1 MSETNQRSETA
12 TGPAGRPPDAA
23 RPRSAPHQRS
33 GFKLVV
39 ERFGLIG
46 AWIIVIIIFG
56 AIEPSTF
63 LTSANFVT
71 IFSSQAVLLVLTLGL
86 LLPMAAGDFD
96 LSVAPMLGFSAML
109 VAVLNGEDH
118 YNIWLCMFLALLCGA
133 VVGLVN
139 GYITA
144 RFAINPFIV
153 TLGTGTALEGLSLL
167 ISGSNTIG
175 GVSHGLVNAVIVD
188 KLWSMPLVFFYGL
201 IVCAIVW
208 YVLTWTPVGR
218 KVGFTGGSRTVA
230 RLSGVR
236 VVRIRIGA
244 MTFAGILSALAG
256 ILYVG
261 QSGSADPT
269 AGQSLLLPAFA
280 GVFLGATCIVPGRI
294 NAWGSFI
301 AIYFLI
307 TGVTGLELHGV
318 SESIQ
323 PIFYGVVV
331 VGAVVLRQILRRDS
345 SADSEET

>member
-1 MSETNQRSETA
+1 MTTESPQTLAAPSDVSP
-12 TGPAGRPPDAA
+12 GPQPVESP
-23 RPRSAPHQRS
+23 S
-33 GFKLVV
+33 GSRFKLGV

-46 AWIIVIIIFG
+46 VWALVIVIFG
-56 AIEPSTF
+56 AIEPNTF
-63 LTSANFVT
+63 LTKANFVT
-71 IFSSQAVLLVLTLGL
+71 VFSSQAVLLVLTLGL
-86 LLPMAAGDFD
+86 LIPMAAGDFD
-96 LSVAPMLGFSAML
+96 LSVAPVLGFSAML
-109 VAVLNGEDH
+109 IAVLNGEGH
-118 YNIWLCMFLALLCGA
+118 ISIWLCMPLVLVLGALI
-133 VVGLVN
+133 GLFN
-139 GYITA
+139 GYVTV

-153 TLGTGTALEGLSLL
+153 TLGTGTALQGVTLL
-167 ISGSNTIG
+167 ISSSNTIG
-175 GVSHGLVNAVIVD
+175 GVSKGLVNAVIVD

-201 IVCAIVW
+201 IVCALVW

-218 KVGFTGGSRTVA
+218 KVGFVGGSRMVA

-236 VVRIRIGA
+236 VTRVRIGA
-244 MTFAGILSALAG
+244 MMCAGVLSALAG

-294 NAWGSFI
+294 NVWGSFI

-331 VGAVVLRQILRRDS
+331 IGAVVLRQVLRRQSITD
-345 SADSEET
+345 DEET